1 MARALVPDYFTFH
14 EDIKKT
20 LETCT
25 VDVIELYQHLTEP
38 MEAIHHAIVQ
48 CMTVTLSELKK
59 ILELDDL
66 NLESAYFCSFGAA
79 VLHQETSDDEN
90 AWAALDEAHCIT
102 GSRRKRR
109 KHGLKWDLLA
119 DVLQEIEKDRRHSRL
134 VCQLAVQNSSARG
147 SALSKIGHILNW
159 YLQSKM
165 NLHDVSQ
172 YNFAVIGGNIP
183 GVPAIVS
190 NTVIQ
195 KPSPA
200 AMYSNYLV
208 YQILTEA
215 GVPASAIQGCPQA
228 ISHTNFAA
236 LHFTGSTFIF
246 KKLWKDVA
254 ANLDKYK
261 GYPRIV
267 GETGAKNFHVI
278 HKSADVRSVVLHSIR
293 GDFEYQGG
301 HTIAKITVGLPSDF
315 NNFMGPAR
323 GRPGCDKVYVCDPNN
338 EKTLEVID
346 NTSPHALTGSIF
358 AVERKVLLIA
368 TNKLCNASSNDEK
381 CTGAVVGQQPF
392 GVARASGT
400 NDKAGSISI
409 FYRFISARSVKEDFV
424 SLEDVQ
430 HPSDLI

>member
-1 MARALVPDYFTFH
+1 M
-14 EDIKKT
+14 I
-20 LETCT
+20 
-25 VDVIELYQHLTEP
+25 HL
-38 MEAIHHAIVQ
+38 
-48 CMTVTLSELKK
+48 L
-59 ILELDDL
+59 
-66 NLESAYFCSFGAA
+66 
-79 VLHQETSDDEN
+79 
-90 AWAALDEAHCIT
+90 
-102 GSRRKRR
+102 
-109 KHGLKWDLLA
+109 
-119 DVLQEIEKDRRHSRL
+119 
-134 VCQLAVQNSSARG
+134 
-147 SALSKIGHILNW
+147 
-159 YLQSKM
+159 
-165 NLHDVSQ
+165 
-172 YNFAVIGGNIP
+172 
-183 GVPAIVS
+183 VPAIVS

-215 GVPASAIQGCPQA
+215 GVPASAIQFVLGLPPEVVPQA

-293 GDFEYQGG
+293 GDFETKLSWIYVSSSLWSSEFKYLLLSE
-301 HTIAKITVGLPSDF
+301 IAKITVGLPSDF